1 MAEPEPEP
9 EQEPAPMTAA
19 EKKKAKKAR
28 QKARQRAET
37 LAAEESGADAGDGG
51 GGADALVAPGGAA
64 QPSTPAPAPVPGPSS
79 PAAMAPCAVPSP
91 RLYFSMVAA
100 RHVDAGS
107 DVYLVLFG
115 GELMTG
121 KGRSQRIQYFK
132 DTLVFSVVS
141 RSWTKVDTSAC
152 SPSARSGHHA
162 TVVGAGTAK
171 TMYMFGGE
179 FGNAKGTSFTHLND
193 TWAFDAASRRW
204 AEVKATGDTPSA
216 RSGHRTVGLE
226 SSLLLF
232 GGFSDNGR
240 TTR

>member
-1 MAEPEPEP
+1 MPEPEPEP
-9 EQEPAPMTAA
+9 EPEPKAMTAA

-28 QKARQRAET
+28 QKARQRAEK
-37 LAAEESGADAGDGG
+37 LAAEESGAAAGD
-51 GGADALVAPGGAA
+51 GGADALVASGDKV
-64 QPSTPAPAPVPGPSS
+64 QPIAPDPSG
-79 PAAMAPCAVPSP
+79 PAAVAPCGVPSP

-107 DVYLVLFG
+107 DVYLLLFG
-115 GELMTG
+115 GELMSG

-132 DTLVFSVVS
+132 DTLVFSVAS
-141 RSWTKVDTSAC
+141 KAWAKVDTSSC

-162 TVVGAGTAK
+162 AVVGAGAVQ

-204 AEVKATGDTPSA
+204 AEVKATGDTPTA

>member
-1 MAEPEPEP
+1 MPEPEPEP
-9 EQEPAPMTAA
+9 EPQGESAMTNA
-19 EKKKAKKAR
+19 EKKRAKKAR
-28 QKARQRAET
+28 QKARQRAEA
-37 LAAEESGADAGDGG
+37 LA
-51 GGADALVAPGGAA
+51 GGADAPAPAGGADA
-64 QPSTPAPAPVPGPSS
+64 PAPAPVLDTSGPAGVS
-79 PAAMAPCAVPSP
+79 PCGVPSP
-91 RLYFSMVAA
+91 RLYFSMVAS
-100 RHVDAGS
+100 RHVDAES
-107 DVYLVLFG
+107 DIHLVLFG

-121 KGRSQRIQYFK
+121 KGRSQRMQYFK
-132 DTLVFSVVS
+132 DTMVFSVGNKT
-141 RSWTKVDTSAC
+141 WAKVDTAAC

-162 TVVGAGTAK
+162 AVVGAGAAQ

-193 TWAFDAASRRW
+193 TWAFDSASRRW
-204 AEVKATGDTPSA
+204 SEVKTTGDTPSA

>member
-1 MAEPEPEP
+1 MASTMPEPEP
-9 EQEPAPMTAA
+9 EEGGSAMTNA
-19 EKKKAKKAR
+19 EKKRAKKAR

-37 LAAEESGADAGDGG
+37 LADAADA
-51 GGADALVAPGGAA
+51 ADAAPAPEHARAA
-64 QPSTPAPAPVPGPSS
+64 APTPAPVSSGPARVS
-79 PAAMAPCAVPSP
+79 PCGVPSP
-91 RLYFSMVAA
+91 RLYFSMVAS
-100 RHVDAGS
+100 RHVDAESGIH
-107 DVYLVLFG
+107 LVLFG

-121 KGRSQRIQYFK
+121 KGRSQRMQYFK
-132 DTLVFSVVS
+132 DTLVFSVS
-141 RSWTKVDTSAC
+141 SKAWAKVDTAAC

-162 TVVGAGTAK
+162 AVVGTGAAQ

-193 TWAFDAASRRW
+193 TWAFDSASRRW
-204 AEVKATGDTPSA
+204 SEVKTTGDTPSA